1 MSGARGDDAKKL
13 LQDWIVNVMS
23 KSWEY
28 VVSGEVASKVTPKD
42 DPPII
47 PRERARK
54 RDLSPFD
61 PNDEPDVS
69 IEYPGVTFEPPT
81 KLMKGDL
88 EYLSDISMEISSDSD
103 SSPERNFYRSPQ
115 KVSHRAIN
123 NYKINKKPII
133 LKNGKANEKI
143 GKVNTGATKKDGLKE
158 TRDKSQKNDD
168 CENK

>member
-1 MSGARGDDAKKL
+1 MEYIHRMSGARGDDAKKL

-28 VVSGEVASKVTPKD
+28 VVSGEVAPKVTPKD

-69 IEYPGVTFEPPT
+69 IEYPGLP
-81 KLMKGDL
+81 
-88 EYLSDISMEISSDSD
+88 LSHLL
-103 SSPERNFYRSPQ
+103 N
-115 KVSHRAIN
+115 
-123 NYKINKKPII
+123 
-133 LKNGKANEKI
+133 
-143 GKVNTGATKKDGLKE
+143 
-158 TRDKSQKNDD
+158 
-168 CENK
+168 